1 MKRLLFALFA
11 VLPLLAPARAADDPV
26 THRFVAAVQGRLI
39 LLDKDGKVEWEL
51 KNNFVSHD
59 MQVLDNGNILYI
71 RSPATVAEVNKEG
84 KTVWEHTSK
93 PVGSYKGA
101 VEVHAC
107 QRLDDGNTMIA
118 ETGNKR
124 IIEIDKDGKEVFALG
139 LVVDKPDSHHDTR
152 LARKLDNGHYLVCHE
167 RDGIVREYDRTGK
180 VVWSYQLDLAG
191 REATPGHEGHG
202 TAVYSALRLPNG
214 NTIIG
219 AGNGNRVIEVDK
231 DGKIVWKIEHD
242 ELKDIKLFWVTSL
255 QVLPNGNVVINNT
268 HAGKDNPQIIEV
280 TRDKKVVWTF
290 NQFALTGNDL
300 CTVQLLDVKGKVIR

>member
-1 MKRLLFALFA
+1 MKRLLLVLLAL
-11 VLPLLAPARAADDPV
+11 VPLLAPARADDKV
-26 THRFVAAVQGRLI
+26 AHRFAAAVQGRIVTLN
-39 LLDKDGKVEWEL
+39 DNGKVLWEV
-51 KNNFVSHD
+51 KTNFVCHD
-59 MQVLDNGNILYI
+59 MQVLDNGNVLYL
-71 RSPATVAEVNKEG
+71 RGPATVAEVNKEG

-93 PVGSYKGA
+93 PVGDYKGA

-107 QRLDDGNTMIA
+107 QRLDNGNTLIA

-124 IIEIDKDGKEVFALG
+124 LVEIDKDGKEVFSLG

-152 LARKLDNGHYLVCHE
+152 LARKLDNGNYLVCHE
-167 RDGIVREYDRTGK
+167 NDGVVREYDKAGK
-180 VVWSYQLDLAG
+180 VVWSYKLDLAG
-191 REATPGHEGHG
+191 REATPGHNGHG
-202 TAVYSALRLPNG
+202 TAVYCALRLANG
-214 NTIIG
+214 NTLIG

-255 QVLPNGNVVINNT
+255 QVLPNGNVLITNT
-268 HAGKDNPQIIEV
+268 HAGKDNPQLIEV
-280 TRDKKVVWTF
+280 TRDKKVVWTL